1 MSKQLLIVAHT
12 PSPNTQAMANQLRIG
27 AESAVDTGLQVNL
40 VNPLQCQPHAVLQA
54 DAIILL
60 TTENLGYM
68 SGALKDFFDRIY
80 YPCLEPKQGLGVA
93 LVVRARHDGTGT
105 QRAIKSICNGLR
117 WNWVQPP
124 IICRGEWCPEFLQQ
138 CHQMGQYMAAA
149 TDLGMI

>member
-12 PSPNTQAMANQLRIG
+12 PSPNTKAMANQLCIG
-27 AESAVDTGLQVNL
+27 AESAVDTGLRVSL
-40 VNPLQCQPHAVLQA
+40 INPLQCQPHDVLQA

-80 YPCLEPKQGLGVA
+80 YPCLEPKQRLGVA
-93 LVVRARHDGTGT
+93 LVVRAKHDGTGT

-138 CHQMGQYMAAA
+138 CHEMGQYVAAA